1 MLLRMPAGT
10 QVAVLE
16 MGMSTPGE
24 LRRLAEIA
32 APDVGVLLNVGR
44 AHLEHFG
51 SLEGI
56 ARAKAELFEEMD
68 ERAIGIFNQDDDLV
82 RGIADTFGGFHF
94 TFGIE
99 RSADLEATE
108 VTPEGLS
115 GTRFVV
121 RHRGARLPARIDF
134 VGTHHVY
141 NLLAAVS
148 AGYML
153 GCDLEGMLE
162 RGASVSPLPGR
173 GERMMLPS
181 GAQLIDDTYNS
192 NPSALR
198 RAITAL
204 VAAATPGA
212 RRVLVTGD
220 MLELGGQGPDAHR
233 EAGRLAAE
241 ARLEVVVAVGPLSAG
256 TAEAVREAGAGQVL
270 HFADSEAAAAPVAE
284 LVGPGDTVLVKGS
297 RGMRMERVVQALRA
311 AVVEDARGTD
321 APDR

>member
-1 MLLRMPAGT
+1 
-10 QVAVLE
+10 
-16 MGMSTPGE
+16 
-24 LRRLAEIA
+24 
-32 APDVGVLLNVGR
+32 
-44 AHLEHFG
+44 
-51 SLEGI
+51 
-56 ARAKAELFEEMD
+56 
-68 ERAIGIFNQDDDLV
+68 
-82 RGIADTFGGFHF
+82 
-94 TFGIE
+94 
-99 RSADLEATE
+99 
-108 VTPEGLS
+108 
-115 GTRFVV
+115 
-121 RHRGARLPARIDF
+121 
-134 VGTHHVY
+134 
-141 NLLAAVS
+141 
-148 AGYML
+148 
-153 GCDLEGMLE
+153 
-162 RGASVSPLPGR
+162 
-173 GERMMLPS
+173 
-181 GAQLIDDTYNS
+181 
-192 NPSALR
+192 
-198 RAITAL
+198 